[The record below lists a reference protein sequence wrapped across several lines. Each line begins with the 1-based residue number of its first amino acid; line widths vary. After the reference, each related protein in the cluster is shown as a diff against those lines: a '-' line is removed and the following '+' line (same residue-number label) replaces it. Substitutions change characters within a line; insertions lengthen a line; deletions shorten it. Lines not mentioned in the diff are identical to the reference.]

1 MFSNSFMSI
10 KTLQVMPARYL
21 FIINPIAGGI
31 DKQLIEDFVAERAQQ
46 EGFDYKIYKT
56 TGTGDEKQI
65 GQLVGDYAPKVVVVS
80 GGDGSLLMVSRLLKN
95 RDQLIGLFPSG
106 SANGM
111 AAELNIPAIKGITI
125 AARRQSLMQCWELIK
140 QGRHRNIDMIKIN
153 DHYSIHLS
161 DAGFN
166 AQIVEGFEA
175 EGGRGLMGYARQFVK
190 KMTAKKKRFRYHI
203 TVEGKR
209 RHGKAVMLA
218 IANARS
224 YGTGAII
231 NPEGQPDDGVV
242 ELVIIKNLNMMLLLN
257 AAASIVTEAPG
268 YHPDHLEVTSC
279 RKARIRFSKQL
290 ELQVDGEV
298 AGRTRQ
304 LDIEVLPG
312 AVKLIC

>member
-1 MFSNSFMSI
+1 
-10 KTLQVMPARYL
+10 MPARYL
-21 FIINPIAGGI
+21 FIINPISGGI
-31 DKQLIEDFVAERAQQ
+31 DKQLIEDFVAQRAQQ

-56 TGTGDEKQI
+56 SGTNDEKQI
-65 GQLVGDYAPKVVVVS
+65 GHLVSNYAPGVVVVS
-80 GGDGSLLMVSRLLKN
+80 GGDGSLLMVSCLLKN
-95 RDQLIGLFPSG
+95 SGQLIGLFPSG

-111 AAELNIPAIKGITI
+111 AAELNIPPIKGITI
-125 AARRQSLMQCWELIK
+125 AARQQSLMQCWELIK
-140 QGRHRNIDMIKIN
+140 RGTHRNIDMIKIN
-153 DHYSIHLS
+153 EHYSIHLS

-166 AQIVEGFEA
+166 AQIVRGFEA
-175 EGGRGLMGYARQFVK
+175 EGGRGLLGYARQFIK
-190 KMTAKKKRFRYHI
+190 KMTGKKKQFKYHV
-203 TVEGKR
+203 TMEGR
-209 RHGKAVMLA
+209 HLHGKAVMLA

-231 NPEGQPDDGVV
+231 NPNGQPDDGVV

-257 AAASIVTEAPG
+257 AATSIVTEAPD
-268 YHPDHLEVTSC
+268 YHPDHLEITSC
-279 RKARIRFSKQL
+279 RKARIGFSKQL

>member
-1 MFSNSFMSI
+1 MQ
-10 KTLQVMPARYL
+10 TRYL
-21 FIINPIAGGI
+21 FIINPVSGNV
-31 DKQLIEDFVAERAQQ
+31 DKQLIEAFIAERAQH

-56 TGTGDEKQI
+56 SGVDDEEHI
-65 GQLVGDYAPKVVVVS
+65 GKLVSEFSPKVVVVS
-80 GGDGSLLMVSRLLKN
+80 GGDGSLLMVARLLKN

-111 AAELNIPAIKGITI
+111 AAELQIPVIKGITA
-125 AARRQSLMQCWELIK
+125 AARRQSLLQGWELIK

-175 EGGRGLMGYARQFVK
+175 EGSRGLIGYARQFIK
-190 KMTAKKKRFRYHI
+190 KITGKKKRFGYHI
-203 TVEGKR
+203 TAEGKR
-209 RHGKAVMLA
+209 YHGKAVMLA
-218 IANARS
+218 VANARS

-242 ELVIIKNLNMMLLLN
+242 ELVIIKNLHVMLIFN

-268 YHPDHLEVTSC
+268 YHPDHLEVTTC
-279 RKARIRFSKQL
+279 RKAHIRFSKSL
-290 ELQVDGEV
+290 MLQVDGEV
-298 AGRTRQ
+298 AGHIRQ
-304 LDIEVLPG
+304 LYVEVLPG